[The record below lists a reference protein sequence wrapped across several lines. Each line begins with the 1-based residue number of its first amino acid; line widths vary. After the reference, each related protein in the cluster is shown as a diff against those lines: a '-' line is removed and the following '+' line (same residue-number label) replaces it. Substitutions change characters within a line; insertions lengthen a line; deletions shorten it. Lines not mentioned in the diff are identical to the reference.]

1 MKAIANRVNRDAAKD
16 AVVSGSFAA
25 VLSAAAL
32 SFCSQQE
39 EGSAAG
45 GLNGPSQWLW
55 GEEEAYTREATLK
68 HTAVGYAIHHSTSIF
83 WATFYEHL
91 FGRGRKRHEQELSNA
106 RVIAEAAAMTAAA
119 YIVDYKL
126 TPKRFRPGFEKH
138 ISGGSMFA
146 VYAAF
151 GTGLALAT
159 LLRLRRDSNNEV
171 LRIRSAPRAERL
183 NH

>member
-1 MKAIANRVNRDAAKD
+1 MKSAIDRVNPEAMKD

-55 GEEEAYTREATLK
+55 GEDEAYTREATLK

-91 FGRGRKRHEQELSNA
+91 FGRGRKRLEREVSNA
-106 RVIAEAAAMTAAA
+106 RVIAEAAAMAAAA
-119 YIVDYKL
+119 YVVDYKL
-126 TPKRFRPGFEKH
+126 TPRRFRPGFEKH
-138 ISGGSMFA
+138 ISGASMFA
-146 VYAAF
+146 VYVAF

-159 LLRLRRDSNNEV
+159 LLRLARDEDEE
-171 LRIRSAPRAERL
+171 LPPPRVESPPR
-183 NH
+183 

>member
-1 MKAIANRVNRDAAKD
+1 MKSAVGKVNPDAVKD
-16 AVVSGSFAA
+16 ALVSGSFAA
-25 VLSAAAL
+25 VLSGAAL

-55 GEEEAYTREATLK
+55 GEGEAYTREATLK

-91 FGRGRKRHEQELSNA
+91 FGRGRKRRAKNLSNA
-106 RVIAEAAAMTAAA
+106 QVIAEAAAMTTAA
-119 YIVDYKL
+119 YVVDYKL
-126 TPKRFRPGFEKH
+126 TPRRFRPGFEKH
-138 ISGGSMFA
+138 MSGPSMFA

-151 GTGLALAT
+151 GTGLAIAT
-159 LLRLRRDSNNEV
+159 LLRLARDEDEE
-171 LRIRSAPRAERL
+171 LPGPGAETSL
-183 NH
+183 H